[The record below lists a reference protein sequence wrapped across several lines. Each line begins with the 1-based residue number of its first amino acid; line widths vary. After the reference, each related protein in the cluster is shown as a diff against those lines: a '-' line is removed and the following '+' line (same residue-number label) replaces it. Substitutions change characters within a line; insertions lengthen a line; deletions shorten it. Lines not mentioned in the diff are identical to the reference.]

1 MQELIKITCFTE
13 NWLKS
18 KAQELSGNP
27 VLVEKTIHAFA
38 LLGCL
43 VQVEKNLSLKAEPAF
58 CYMYLKLKDY
68 P

>member
-1 MQELIKITCFTE
+1 LIDARVNKNSCFTE

-38 LLGCL
+38 LLGYL
-43 VQVEKNLSLKAEPAF
+43 V
-58 CYMYLKLKDY
+58 
-68 P
+68 